1 MKLICIYQIE
11 ASKQKHILLNCF
23 DCSNSH
29 LEKKMKSSN
38 KTSQSKPIHNTY
50 ITNKIIIITQNK
62 CLAQIFAAKQT
73 PKDIIRVKMMQSP
86 FNKEQKL
93 MLKLFQNIREPL
105 VTLPASSQVPP
116 PTITNNNCTYTCT
129 STIIL
134 ISIFTMMII
143 IIIIF
148 TLEVL
153 AIYQR

>member
-1 MKLICIYQIE
+1 
-11 ASKQKHILLNCF
+11 
-23 DCSNSH
+23 
-29 LEKKMKSSN
+29 MKSSN

-105 VTLPASSQVPP
+105 VTLPAS
-116 PTITNNNCTYTCT
+116 PTNTTTTHHHKQQLHLHLHQYHHLNQHLYYDDNHYHHIYIR
-129 STIIL
+129 SFSY
-134 ISIFTMMII
+134 ISKIEI
-143 IIIIF
+143 
-148 TLEVL
+148 
-153 AIYQR
+153 